1 VPVEV
6 HDHDAG
12 AVELTILATE
22 VAVHISPVLGSAL
35 LAAALLLALFAVGAA
50 VQGGRSGD
58 RRWVESSRRAVY
70 AMAGLLTTAVVLIE
84 IAFVQDDFGYA
95 LVADHSSTTTPTFYK
110 LTAMWSSQ
118 EGSLLLWA
126 WVLSLASSGVLYIT
140 RRRHREVVPWATAI
154 LAGLGSFFIGL
165 MIFKA
170 QPFAHLDPAPAEGAG
185 LTPLLRNP
193 YMAVHPPML
202 YSGYVLWSIPF
213 AFCMGALISRKLDA
227 SWIRTTRNFA
237 LIAWTFLGIGLL
249 LGSRW
254 SYEELGWGG
263 YWGWD
268 PVENAALMPWL
279 VGTAFLHSVM
289 VQEKRG
295 MLKVWNVSL
304 ISTTFVLCLLGT
316 FLVRSG
322 VLQSIHAF
330 GASTV
335 GAPLLVLIGVVAIG
349 ATVLIVTRLDQL
361 KPERRIESLASRE
374 SIFLINNLL
383 LVGLALVIFWGTF
396 FPLISEFFTGDK
408 HSLAAPWFNRYVTPI
423 GVLLVLFTGLGPL
436 FAWGRLS
443 GGAARRLLLWPGI
456 ATAVTIAVLLAVSDA
471 GNHLWALF
479 IFAFAAFTVV
489 ALLGEFWRAGST
501 RHSLTGEPYPR
512 ALATAVGRNRRRYGG
527 YIVHAGIAL
536 TLIGIAASSSFQ
548 TNRDLR
554 LQVGQTAKVGDY
566 DVAYRKITADPENER
581 ISFAARL
588 DVTRDGKHVTTLN
601 PARSYY
607 PTLDPSAGAIGRYFM
622 GESTSEVGLKTGAGG
637 DIWTA
642 FQPDLSSLNP
652 AIIRGNRQLGNLPPQ
667 AQGIAILALVQ
678 HYLQNPQPA
687 NFRVIVNPLVGWIWI
702 GALIALAGA
711 VMAAWPALESRR
723 RLEAAYRARLGKEL
737 GTARPPA

>member
-1 VPVEV
+1 MPVEV
-6 HDHDAG
+6 HDDHAG
-12 AVELTILATE
+12 AVQLTIF
-22 VAVHISPVLGSAL
+22 GSAL
-35 LAAALLLALFAVGAA
+35 LAAALLAALYAAGAG
-50 VQGGRSGD
+50 VYGGRTGD
-58 RRWVESSRRAVY
+58 RRWVESARRAVY
-70 AMAGLLTTAVVLIE
+70 AMAALLTLAVVIIE
-84 IAFVQDDFGYA
+84 VAFLRDDFGFA

-126 WVLSLASSGVLYIT
+126 WVLSLTSSAVLFIT
-140 RRRHREVVPWATAI
+140 RNRHREIVPWATAV
-154 LAGLGSFFIGL
+154 LAGIGAFFVGL

-202 YSGYVLWSIPF
+202 YSGYVFWSIPF
-213 AFCMGALISRKLDA
+213 AFCVGALIARRLDA

-237 LIAWTFLGIGLL
+237 LCAWTFLGIGLL

-304 ISTTFVLCLLGT
+304 ICGTFSLCLLGT

-335 GAPLLVLIGVVAIG
+335 GGPLLGLIAVVAVG
-349 ATVLIVTRLDQL
+349 STLLIVSRLDQL
-361 KPERRIESLASRE
+361 RPERRIDSLLSRE
-374 SIFLINNLL
+374 SIFLVNNLL
-383 LVGLALVIFWGTF
+383 LVGLAAVIFWGTF
-396 FPLISEFFTGDK
+396 FPLISEFFTGEK

-423 GVLLVLFTGLGPL
+423 GVLLVLFTGIGPL
-436 FAWGRLS
+436 LAWGRLS
-443 GGAARRLLLWPGI
+443 ASAARRLLLVPSL
-456 ATAVTIAVLLAVSDA
+456 AALVTIVVLLAVTDA
-471 GNHLWALF
+471 GSHPWALF
-479 IFAFAAFTVV
+479 VFAFAAFTLA
-489 ALLGEFWRAGST
+489 ALAGEFWRAGAT
-501 RHSLTGEPYPR
+501 RRSLTGESPPR
-512 ALATAVGRNRRRYGG
+512 ALVEAVGRNRRRYGG

-554 LQVGQTAKVGDY
+554 LQVGKSADVGDY
-566 DVAYRKITADPENER
+566 TIHYDRLTSDPDPER
-581 ISFAARL
+581 LSFVSHLSIS
-588 DVTRDGKHVTTLN
+588 RDGKSIGTLA
-601 PARSYY
+601 PARNYY
-607 PTLDPSAGAIGRYFM
+607 PTDDPSAGPIGRYFM
-622 GESTSEVGLKTGAGG
+622 GESTSEVGLRTRAGG
-637 DIWTA
+637 DLWTA
-642 FQPDLSSLNP
+642 FQPDLSVLNP
-652 AIIRGNRQLGNLPPQ
+652 DIKRGNDQLANLPPA
-667 AQGIAILALVQ
+667 AQEFAILALVQ
-678 HYLQNPQPA
+678 HYIQNPPPA
-687 NFRVIVNPLVGWIWI
+687 TFRVILNPLVGWIWI

-711 VMAAWPALESRR
+711 VMAGWPALESRR
-723 RLEAAYRARLGKEL
+723 RLEAAYRARLGREL
-737 GTARPPA
+737 GTATESS

>member
-1 VPVEV
+1 VPLQV
-6 HDHDAG
+6 HHHDLG
-12 AVELTILATE
+12 AIELTIL
-22 VAVHISPVLGSAL
+22 GSVL
-35 LAAALLLALFAVGAA
+35 LAAALVCALFAAGAA
-50 VQGGRSGD
+50 VYGGRTGD
-58 RRWVESSRRAVY
+58 RRWVDSSRRAVY
-70 AMAGLLTTAVVLIE
+70 SVAALLTTAVVILE
-84 IAFVQDDFGYA
+84 IAFVRNDFHFA

-140 RRRHREVVPWATAI
+140 SRRHREIVPWATAV

-170 QPFAHLDPAPAEGAG
+170 QPFGHLDPAPAEGVG
-185 LTPLLRNP
+185 LEPLLRNP

-213 AFCMGALISRKLDA
+213 AFCIGALIARKLDA

-237 LIAWTFLGIGLL
+237 LLAWTFLGIGLL

-304 ISTTFVLCLLGT
+304 ISATFCLCLLGT

-335 GAPLLVLIGVVAIG
+335 GGPLLVLIAVTAIG

-361 KPERRIESLASRE
+361 QPERRINSLLSRE
-374 SIFLINNLL
+374 SIFLVNNLL
-383 LVGLALVIFWGTF
+383 LVGMAMVIFWGTF
-396 FPLISEFFTGDK
+396 FPLISEFFTGEK
-408 HSLAAPWFNRYVTPI
+408 HSLAAPWFDRYVTPI
-423 GVLLVLFTGLGPL
+423 GVLLVLFTGIGPL

-443 GGAARRLLLWPGI
+443 SGAAKRLLLWPSI
-456 ATAVTIAVLLAVSDA
+456 ATAVTIAVLLTVSDA
-471 GNHLWALF
+471 GHHVWALL
-479 IFAFAAFTVV
+479 IFAFAAFALV
-489 ALLGEFWRAGST
+489 ALWGEFWRAGAT
-501 RHSLTGEPYPR
+501 RHALTGEAYPR
-512 ALATAVGRNRRRYGG
+512 ALANAVGRNRRRYGG

-566 DVAYRKITADPENER
+566 TIAYRKLTADPQNER
-581 ISFAARL
+581 IAFAARL
-588 DVTRDGKHVTTLN
+588 DVTRDGKHFATLN
-601 PARSYY
+601 PARNYY
-607 PTLDPSAGAIGRYFM
+607 PTQDPTAGPIGRYFM
-622 GESTSEVGLKTGAGG
+622 GDSTSEVGLKTGAGG
-637 DIWTA
+637 DLWTA

-652 AIIRGNRQLGNLPPQ
+652 AIVRGNRELRGLPPN
-667 AQGIAILALVQ
+667 AQGLAIIALAQ
-678 HYLQNPQPA
+678 HYAQDPPPA
-687 NFRVIVNPLVGWIWI
+687 NFKVIVNPLVGWIWI
-702 GALIALAGA
+702 GALIAVAGA
-711 VMAAWPALESRR
+711 IMAGWPALESRR
-723 RLEAAYRARLGKEL
+723 RLEAAYRARLGREL
-737 GTARPPA
+737 GTATPPN

>member
-1 VPVEV
+1 VSVQV
-6 HDHDAG
+6 HDDHSG
-12 AVELTILATE
+12 AVQLTIF
-22 VAVHISPVLGSAL
+22 GSAL
-35 LAAALLLALFAVGAA
+35 LAAALLAALYAAGAA
-50 VQGGRSGD
+50 VYGGRTGD
-58 RRWVESSRRAVY
+58 HRWVDSSRRAVY
-70 AMAGLLTTAVVLIE
+70 AMAGLLTIAVVIIE
-84 IAFVQDDFGYA
+84 AAFVTDDFHFA

-126 WVLSLASSGVLYIT
+126 WVLSLASSAVLFIS
-140 RRRHREVVPWATAI
+140 RRRHREIVPWATAV
-154 LAGLGSFFIGL
+154 LAAIGSFFIGL

-170 QPFAHLDPAPAEGAG
+170 QPFGHLDPAPPEGAG

-202 YSGYVLWSIPF
+202 YSGYVFWSIPF
-213 AFCMGALISRKLDA
+213 AFCVGALIARRLDA

-237 LIAWTFLGIGLL
+237 LLAWTFLGIGLL

-304 ISTTFVLCLLGT
+304 ISGTFCLCLLGT

-335 GAPLLVLIGVVAIG
+335 GGPLLALIAVVAIG
-349 ATVLIVTRLDQL
+349 ATLLIVTRLDEL
-361 KPERRIESLASRE
+361 RPERRIDSLLSRE
-374 SIFLINNLL
+374 SIFLVNNLL
-383 LVGLALVIFWGTF
+383 LVGLAAVIFWGTF
-396 FPLISEFFTGDK
+396 FPLISEFFTGER
-408 HSLAAPWFNRYVTPI
+408 HSLAAPWFDRYVTPI
-423 GVLLVLFTGLGPL
+423 GVLLVLFTGIGPL
-436 FAWGRLS
+436 LAWGRLS
-443 GGAARRLLLWPGI
+443 ASAARRLLLWPCLAAAG
-456 ATAVTIAVLLAVSDA
+456 TIVVLLVVSDA
-471 GNHLWALF
+471 GSHLWALF
-479 IFAFAAFTVV
+479 VFGFAAFSLV
-489 ALLGEFWRAGST
+489 ALAGEFWRAGAT
-501 RHSLTGEPYPR
+501 RRALTGEPYPR
-512 ALATAVGRNRRRYGG
+512 ALAQAVGRNRRRYGG
-527 YIVHAGIAL
+527 YVVHAGIAL

-554 LQVGQTAKVGDY
+554 LQVGQSANVGDY
-566 DVAYRKITADPENER
+566 TINYRKLTADPKNER
-581 ISFAARL
+581 IAFDAQL
-588 DVTRDGKHVTTLN
+588 DVSRDGKHFATLN
-601 PARSYY
+601 PARNYY
-607 PTLDPSAGAIGRYFM
+607 PTQDPSAGAIGRYFM
-622 GESTSEVGLKTGAGG
+622 GESTSEVGLKTGAQG
-637 DIWTA
+637 DLWTA
-642 FQPDLSSLNP
+642 FQPDLSVLNP
-652 AIIRGNRQLGNLPPQ
+652 AIVRGNRQLANLPPN
-667 AQGIAILALVQ
+667 AQGVAILALAQ
-678 HYLQNPQPA
+678 HYVQDPPPA

-711 VMAAWPALESRR
+711 VMAGWPALESRR
-723 RLEAAYRARLGKEL
+723 RLEAAYRARLGREL
-737 GTARPPA
+737 GTATPPS

>member
-1 VPVEV
+1 V
-6 HDHDAG
+6 D
-12 AVELTILATE
+12 
-22 VAVHISPVLGSAL
+22 
-35 LAAALLLALFAVGAA
+35 
-50 VQGGRSGD
+50 
-58 RRWVESSRRAVY
+58 SSRRSVY
-70 AMAGLLTTAVVLIE
+70 AMAALLTSAVVLIE
-84 IAFVQDDFGYA
+84 VAFVRDDFHFA

-126 WVLSLASSGVLYIT
+126 WVLSLASSGVLFIS
-140 RRRHREVVPWATAI
+140 RRKHPQIVPWATAV
-154 LAGLGSFFIGL
+154 LAAIGSFFIGL

-170 QPFAHLDPAPAEGAG
+170 QPFGHLDPAPAEGAG

-213 AFCMGALISRKLDA
+213 AFCVGALIARRLDA

-237 LIAWTFLGIGLL
+237 LLAWTFLGIGLL

-304 ISTTFVLCLLGT
+304 ISATFCLCLLGT

-322 VLQSIHAF
+322 ILQSIHAF

-335 GAPLLVLIGVVAIG
+335 GGPLLVMIAVVAIG
-349 ATVLIVTRLDQL
+349 ATALIVTRLEEL
-361 KPERRIESLASRE
+361 RPERRIDSLVSRE

-383 LVGLALVIFWGTF
+383 LVGLAAVIFWGTF
-396 FPLISEFFTGDK
+396 FPLISEFFTGER
-408 HSLAAPWFNRYVTPI
+408 HSLAAPWFDRYVTPL
-423 GVLLVLFTGLGPL
+423 GVLLVLFTGIGPL
-436 FAWGRLS
+436 LAWGRLS
-443 GGAARRLLLWPGI
+443 AGAARRLLLWPALAAA
-456 ATAVTIAVLLAVSDA
+456 ATIVVLLAVSDA
-471 GNHLWALF
+471 GGHPWALF
-479 IFAFAAFTVV
+479 VFGFAAF
-489 ALLGEFWRAGST
+489 ALTALAGEFWRAGAT
-501 RHSLTGEPYPR
+501 RRALTGEPYPR
-512 ALATAVGRNRRRYGG
+512 ALARAVGRNRRRYGG

-554 LQVGQTAKVGDY
+554 LQVGQSAKVGDY
-566 DVAYRKITADPENER
+566 TIAYKKLTADPKSER
-581 ISFAARL
+581 ISFAAQL
-588 DVTRDGKHVTTLN
+588 DVTRDGKQFATLD
-601 PARSYY
+601 PARNYY
-607 PTLDPSAGAIGRYFM
+607 PTQDPSAGAIGRYFM
-622 GESTSEVGLKTGAGG
+622 GDSTSEVGLKTGAGG
-637 DIWTA
+637 DLWTA
-642 FQPDLSSLNP
+642 FQPDLSQLNP
-652 AIIRGNRQLGNLPPQ
+652 DIVRGNRMLANAGPV
-667 AQGIAILALVQ
+667 AQGIAIQFLANR
-678 HYLQNPQPA
+678 YATSPPPA

-702 GALIALAGA
+702 GALIALLGA
-711 VMAAWPALESRR
+711 VVAGWPALESRR
-723 RLEAAYRARLGKEL
+723 QLEAAYRARLGREL
-737 GTARPPA
+737 GTASPPA

>member
-1 VPVEV
+1 VPVQV
-6 HDHDAG
+6 HDHDRG
-12 AVELTILATE
+12 AVQLT
-22 VAVHISPVLGSAL
+22 VLGSAL
-35 LAAALLLALFAVGAA
+35 LAAALLAALYAAGAA
-50 VQGGRSGD
+50 VHGGRSGD
-58 RRWVESSRRAVY
+58 RRWIDSSRRSVY
-70 AMAGLLTTAVVLIE
+70 SLAALLTLAVVLIE
-84 IAFVQDDFGYA
+84 AAFLRDDFSFA

-126 WVLSLASSGVLYIT
+126 WVLSLASSAVLFIT
-140 RRRHREVVPWATAI
+140 RRRHREIVPWATAV
-154 LAGLGSFFIGL
+154 LAAIGSFFVGL

-170 QPFAHLDPAPAEGAG
+170 QPFGHLDPAPAEGAG

-213 AFCMGALISRKLDA
+213 AFCVGALIARRLDA

-237 LIAWTFLGIGLL
+237 LLAWTFLGIGLL

-295 MLKVWNVSL
+295 MLKVWNVGL
-304 ISTTFVLCLLGT
+304 ICGTFTLCLLGT

-335 GAPLLVLIGVVAIG
+335 GGPLLGLIAVVAVG
-349 ATVLIVTRLDQL
+349 STLLIVSRLDGL
-361 KPERRIESLASRE
+361 RPERRIDSLLSRE
-374 SIFLINNLL
+374 SIFLVNNLL

-396 FPLISEFFTGDK
+396 FPLISEFFTGEK

-443 GGAARRLLLWPGI
+443 GTAARRLLLWPAV
-456 ATAVTIAVLLAVSDA
+456 ATAATIAVLLAVSDA
-471 GNHLWALF
+471 GSHPWALF
-479 IFAFAAFTVV
+479 VFGFAAFTLV
-489 ALLGEFWRAGST
+489 ALGGEFWRAGAT
-501 RHSLTGEPYPR
+501 RRALTGEPRPR
-512 ALATAVGRNRRRYGG
+512 ALARAVGRNRRRYGG

-536 TLIGIAASSSFQ
+536 TLVGIAASSSFQ

-554 LQVGQTAKVGDY
+554 LRVGQSAKVGDY
-566 DVAYRKITADPENER
+566 TIAYRKLTADPQNER
-581 ISFAARL
+581 IAFAARL
-588 DVTRDGKHVTTLN
+588 DVSRDGKQVTTLD
-601 PARSYY
+601 PARNYY
-607 PTLDPSAGAIGRYFM
+607 PSTDPTAGAIGRYFM
-622 GESTSEVGLKTGAGG
+622 GESTSEVGLQTGAGG

-642 FQPDLSSLNP
+642 FQPDLSVLNP
-652 AIIRGNRQLGNLPPQ
+652 DIVRGNRMLANVGPQ
-667 AQGIAILALVQ
+667 AQGIAIIALANRYAQ
-678 HYLQNPQPA
+678 APPPA

-711 VMAAWPALESRR
+711 VMAGWPALESRR
-723 RLEAAYRARLGKEL
+723 QLEAAYRARLGREL
-737 GTARPPA
+737 GAATRPS